1 METGTP
7 FPAAINPAVN
17 DRRGPEKSLGRLNA
31 GVRGGRGWVG
41 VQGQGE
47 GGSKIC
53 STNTEQQQC
62 MYLFQC
68 LVIVTNIT
76 TLVHYQT
83 QRYQC
88 FAAMGSRPDSL
99 CGK

>member
-62 MYLFQC
+62 MYLFQF
-68 LVIVTNIT
+68 LIIVANIGALSDT
-76 TLVHYQT
+76 KVL
-83 QRYQC
+83 QC
-88 FAAMGSRPDSL
+88 FAAMGSRPNSL
-99 CGK
+99 CSK